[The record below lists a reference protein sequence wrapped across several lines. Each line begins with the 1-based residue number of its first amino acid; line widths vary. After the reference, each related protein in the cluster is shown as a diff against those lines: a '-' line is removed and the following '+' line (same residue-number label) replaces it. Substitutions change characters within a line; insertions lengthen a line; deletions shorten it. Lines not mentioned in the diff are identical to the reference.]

1 MMPWRAAAC
10 FLYAASISADFAAFP
25 VIAFVRSV
33 NVNPRVFAYPVRSF
47 WLSPHSLV
55 VIAWTAAART
65 LSSIAPFDCC
75 KADTN
80 PWMLSFAESASLDV
94 SFIDPENSEKAVI
107 NAVSPMPTQP
117 PSAAHMPFAAVLTV
131 SIVNA
136 MIPPD
141 DRIDTAAPATENA
154 ACVALS
160 RMPSKNANNGPLS
173 RIIVPNA
180 ITAVFTG
187 SDSHPKKSTT
197 FPTAQATPDA
207 AYATPSNA
215 YPSPT
220 STVPKVAKTPESW
233 ALLNNAPNR
242 SPNGTIASSATCTPF
257 LTKEAK
263 PST

>member
-220 STVPKVAKTPESW
+220 NPRPKSSKPPKTG
-233 ALLNNAPNR
+233 ALKKQTPNHSPKGDINI
-242 SPNGTIASSATCTPF
+242 SPNYNPVLNQKSDPQ
-257 LTKEAK
+257 
-263 PST
+263 